1 MEQGTRLNDTYVVL
15 EQLGRGGGG
24 VVYKAYH
31 ERLKTYVV
39 VKQVREKVKGILDG
53 RGEADILK
61 KLKHTNLPQVYD
73 FLEIDDEIYTVMDY
87 VPGESLDKVVK
98 RQGAIDPKKVYQW
111 AVQLADAL
119 SYLHSQKPAIIHSDI
134 KPANVMLTPKG
145 NVSLIDF
152 NISLAF
158 DDGWR
163 TSTGISGGY
172 SPPEQHRDFNSYVRR
187 MNARGRSGQEN
198 PKGGEEQKTDHTRT
212 ILEETGADTVVL
224 EETVVSDDK
233 TESLIASVA
242 GSGVDERSDV
252 YSLGATLYHLLTGV
266 KPAEN
271 FEEIRPLSSF
281 RLNIGPGFSIIV
293 EKMMELDPGKRYQNG
308 QELFYGLK
316 HVYELD
322 QDFIAYRR
330 SCRLQKILAA
340 ALWAGGIGLLGLG
353 LRTMDRER
361 FYAYNRSVEQAGVFL
376 DASRYEEAEV
386 LIEEAIRLL
395 PGRAGAYEKEALRLY
410 GMGDYDEVI
419 SYTRDVLNNPPYEIS
434 GIEEEKTLG
443 NIFYILGNA
452 YFEKED
458 YASAM
463 DCFGRALEWNRGNS
477 LYYRDYA
484 VTLAKTGNTGM
495 AEDALKRAVE
505 LGLGEDSIYMVQGEI
520 AYAQGENDLAAR
532 RLEDS
537 IRWAESEELLKRAT
551 FLCAQA
557 YQRMGADYLD
567 REVALL
573 EKSEDRF
580 GADVSMHISEMLADA
595 YARKAEIGKENDTS
609 LEYYRKALDK
619 FEELYEKGYATR
631 QVMEN
636 LAILYQ
642 QTDGFLEARDML
654 IQITEQYPGDYRA
667 YKRLAFLEADMQQE
681 KENKDRD
688 YGRMREY
695 SKKAQELYESQEM
708 ERDTEMEMLET
719 MVKDLKEGGWFP
731 DA

>member
-1 MEQGTRLNDTYVVL
+1 
-15 EQLGRGGGG
+15 
-24 VVYKAYH
+24 
-31 ERLKTYVV
+31 
-39 VKQVREKVKGILDG
+39 
-53 RGEADILK
+53 
-61 KLKHTNLPQVYD
+61 
-73 FLEIDDEIYTVMDY
+73 
-87 VPGESLDKVVK
+87 
-98 RQGAIDPKKVYQW
+98 
-111 AVQLADAL
+111 
-119 SYLHSQKPAIIHSDI
+119 
-134 KPANVMLTPKG
+134 
-145 NVSLIDF
+145 
-152 NISLAF
+152 
-158 DDGWR
+158 
-163 TSTGISGGY
+163 
-172 SPPEQHRDFNSYVRR
+172 
-187 MNARGRSGQEN
+187 
-198 PKGGEEQKTDHTRT
+198 
-212 ILEETGADTVVL
+212 
-224 EETVVSDDK
+224 
-233 TESLIASVA
+233 
-242 GSGVDERSDV
+242 
-252 YSLGATLYHLLTGV
+252 
-266 KPAEN
+266 
-271 FEEIRPLSSF
+271 
-281 RLNIGPGFSIIV
+281 
-293 EKMMELDPGKRYQNG
+293 
-308 QELFYGLK
+308 
-316 HVYELD
+316 
-322 QDFIAYRR
+322 
-330 SCRLQKILAA
+330 
-340 ALWAGGIGLLGLG
+340 
-353 LRTMDRER
+353 
-361 FYAYNRSVEQAGVFL
+361 
-376 DASRYEEAEV
+376 
-386 LIEEAIRLL
+386 
-395 PGRAGAYEKEALRLY
+395 
-410 GMGDYDEVI
+410 
-419 SYTRDVLNNPPYEIS
+419 
-434 GIEEEKTLG
+434 
-443 NIFYILGNA
+443 
-452 YFEKED
+452 
-458 YASAM
+458 
-463 DCFGRALEWNRGNS
+463 
-477 LYYRDYA
+477 
-484 VTLAKTGNTGM
+484 M

-642 QTDGFLEARDML
+642 QTDGFLEVRDML

>member
-1 MEQGTRLNDTYVVL
+1 M
-15 EQLGRGGGG
+15 GRG
-24 VVYKAYH
+24 
-31 ERLKTYVV
+31 
-39 VKQVREKVKGILDG
+39 
-53 RGEADILK
+53 
-61 KLKHTNLPQVYD
+61 LP
-73 FLEIDDEIYTVMDY
+73 
-87 VPGESLDKVVK
+87 
-98 RQGAIDPKKVYQW
+98 
-111 AVQLADAL
+111 
-119 SYLHSQKPAIIHSDI
+119 
-134 KPANVMLTPKG
+134 
-145 NVSLIDF
+145 
-152 NISLAF
+152 
-158 DDGWR
+158 
-163 TSTGISGGY
+163 
-172 SPPEQHRDFNSYVRR
+172 
-187 MNARGRSGQEN
+187 
-198 PKGGEEQKTDHTRT
+198 
-212 ILEETGADTVVL
+212 
-224 EETVVSDDK
+224 
-233 TESLIASVA
+233 
-242 GSGVDERSDV
+242 
-252 YSLGATLYHLLTGV
+252 
-266 KPAEN
+266 
-271 FEEIRPLSSF
+271 
-281 RLNIGPGFSIIV
+281 
-293 EKMMELDPGKRYQNG
+293 
-308 QELFYGLK
+308 
-316 HVYELD
+316 
-322 QDFIAYRR
+322 IAYRR

-419 SYTRDVLNNPPYEIS
+419 SYARDVLNNPPYEIS

-463 DCFGRALEWNRGNS
+463 DCFGRALEWNQGNS

-642 QTDGFLEARDML
+642 QTDGFLEARNML
-654 IQITEQYPGDYRA
+654 IQIAEQYPGDYRA
-667 YKRLAFLEADMQQE
+667 CRS
-681 KENKDRD
+681 
-688 YGRMREY
+688 GRISRE
-695 SKKAQELYESQEM
+695 
-708 ERDTEMEMLET
+708 
-719 MVKDLKEGGWFP
+719 GW
-731 DA
+731 